1 MAVAGARHIKL
12 SILLILHHI
21 KSQYFA
27 LSKPE
32 DSAAS
37 SSSTSQASRELESLQ
52 TGLELDGCSPRD
64 KTVRSYQRSRI

>member
-27 LSKPE
+27 LSKPREISRAQLAQYCMPSQE
-32 DSAAS
+32 DAAPAER
-37 SSSTSQASRELESLQ
+37 TF
-52 TGLELDGCSPRD
+52 C
-64 KTVRSYQRSRI
+64 